1 MTDGAKPYVGKYM
14 SISRLRIVPWVLACH
29 TCAVWLWPAAAHAQI
44 TAPREAARIEFGALS
59 VYPTLQL
66 VDAGKDRNVFSEDA
80 NPKEDFTFTIASKAL
95 AVLKLGE
102 NELMF
107 STGNDYVWFQ
117 QYEQERS
124 TNTRYAMRFNL
135 SASRFKPFI
144 GAERQHT
151 RNRPNPEID
160 ARARRLEQG
169 AQAGFSLT
177 VADRTA
183 ITAAAGVD
191 NSSYDAGEL
200 FRGADLG
207 QSLNRSG
214 RTVTAGVRYAI
225 TPLTSL
231 AINGNYGEDTFPD
244 SHIRD
249 AKSYSLVPA
258 VEFSPDAAIHGR
270 FAAGVEKFQPLDAT
284 LPSALSGVYD
294 ASLNWSLFG
303 RTVFDLNG
311 SRDTRYSYLDT
322 EPYYLLTGAR
332 MNVSQHLFGPLDL
345 LGGANWEHMSY
356 RWHRGIA
363 VSTATVNGSNTRT
376 DFSAGFAVN
385 LGRSFRITITG
396 DQTERRST
404 QDLKQNFRRTRLMSS
419 VNIGS

>member
-1 MTDGAKPYVGKYM
+1 M
-14 SISRLRIVPWVLACH
+14 SKSKLPIVLAALACQMV
-29 TCAVWLWPAAAHAQI
+29 AAWPSIADAQI
-44 TAPREAARIEFGALS
+44 TAPREAAQIEMGPLS
-59 VYPTLQL
+59 VYPTLQIL
-66 VDAGKDRNVFSEDA
+66 DAGKDRNVFSEDA

-95 AVLKLGE
+95 AVLKLGL

-107 STGNDYVWFQ
+107 ATGNDYVWFQ

-124 TNTRYAMRFNL
+124 SNTRYAMRFNL

-160 ARARRLEQG
+160 ARARRLERG
-169 AQAGFSLT
+169 AQAGFSLN

-183 ITAAAGVD
+183 ITASAGID
-191 NSSYDAGEL
+191 DSSYDEGEL
-200 FRGADLG
+200 FRGTDLG

-249 AKSYSLVPA
+249 ARAYSVVPTL
-258 VEFSPDAAIHGR
+258 EFSPDAAIHGR
-270 FAAGVEKFQPLDAT
+270 LAVGVEKFQPMDAT
-284 LPSALSGVYD
+284 LPASLSGVYD

-303 RTVFDLNG
+303 RTTFDLNG

-332 MNVSQHLFGPLDL
+332 LNVSQHLFGPIDL
-345 LGGANWEHMSY
+345 LGGADFEHMSY

-363 VSTATVNGSNTRT
+363 AQIDAVDGSNTRT
-376 DFSAGFAVN
+376 DVSAGIAVT
-385 LGRSFRITITG
+385 LGRSFRFTVTA
-396 DQTERRST
+396 DQTRRRST
-404 QDLKQNFRRTRLMSS
+404 EDVRQNFRRTRLLSS

>member
-1 MTDGAKPYVGKYM
+1 VTDGAKPYLNKYV
-14 SISRLRIVPWVLACH
+14 SISRLQIVCVLLACH
-29 TCAVWLWPAAAHAQI
+29 VCIVWPTAVHAQI
-44 TAPREAARIEFGALS
+44 NAPREAAQIQIGPLS
-59 VYPTLQL
+59 VYPTLQIL
-66 VDAGKDRNVFSEDA
+66 DAGKDRNVFSEDS
-80 NPKEDFTFTIASKAL
+80 NPKEDFTFTVASKAL
-95 AVLKLGE
+95 AVLKLGL
-102 NELMF
+102 NDLMF
-107 STGNDYVWFQ
+107 VTSNDYVWFQ
-117 QYEQERS
+117 QYAQERS
-124 TNTRYAMRFNL
+124 TSTRYAMRFNL

-169 AQAGFSLT
+169 AQAGFSVT

-183 ITAAAGVD
+183 ITAAAGFD
-191 NSSYDAGEL
+191 NSSYDEGEL

-214 RTVTAGVRYAI
+214 RTVSAGVRYAI

-249 AKSYSLVPA
+249 ARSYSVVPTL
-258 VEFSPDAAIHGR
+258 EFSPDAAIHGR
-270 FAAGVEKFQPLDAT
+270 LAVGVEKFQPLDAT
-284 LPSALSGVYD
+284 LPEHLSGVYD

-322 EPYYLLTGAR
+322 EPYYLLTGGR
-332 MNVSQHLFGPLDL
+332 LNVSQHLFGPLDL
-345 LGGANWEHMSY
+345 LGGADWEHMSY

-363 VSTATVNGSNTRT
+363 ASTATVDGSNTRT
-376 DFSAGFAVN
+376 DLSAGIAVN
-385 LGRSFRITITG
+385 LGRSFRITVTA
-396 DQTERRST
+396 DQTKRRST
-404 QDLKQNFRRTRLMSS
+404 QDPRQNFRRTRLMSS